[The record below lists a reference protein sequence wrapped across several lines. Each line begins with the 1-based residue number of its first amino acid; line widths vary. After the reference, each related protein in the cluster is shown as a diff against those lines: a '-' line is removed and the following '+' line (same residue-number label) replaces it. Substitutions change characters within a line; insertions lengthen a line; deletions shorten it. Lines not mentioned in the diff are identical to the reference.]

1 MNNIKKILAISS
13 VFILLAGCASYHA
26 KKVGPTT
33 MIKARG
39 EIPEDRLLDVG
50 IQVFASD
57 EITAAQAEKEMTSTE
72 IRKAEGH
79 FIPYHLKNTLQQSSY
94 WGAVR
99 VIPAETEGIDVLVNG
114 KILASNGEHLVLQV
128 DVVDA
133 TGKAWFSKTYES
145 EATAAIYSGNQAGEK
160 DAYQDLYNAIS
171 NDITR
176 YRMEMSPKP
185 IRNIRTVS
193 KLKFTENLVPSA
205 YSGYLAKDNK
215 GIIVVNRLPADDDPM
230 ITRSLKVR
238 EREQMYV
245 DTLNEYYEEYYNEM
259 WQSYEDWRE
268 LNHQEL
274 MAIRKIKRDSMIR
287 KITGALLVAGAI
299 AMNSGDFYYTG
310 ALQTSMII
318 IGGQVIV
325 DGFNISK
332 QTEIHSA
339 AIKELSDSFGSE
351 MQPIVMEFE
360 GKKYELTGSA
370 EEQFNR
376 WRELL
381 RQIYI
386 KETGFDPEVA
396 ADAGKE

>member
-1 MNNIKKILAISS
+1 
-13 VFILLAGCASYHA
+13 
-26 KKVGPTT
+26 
-33 MIKARG
+33 
-39 EIPEDRLLDVG
+39 
-50 IQVFASD
+50 
-57 EITAAQAEKEMTSTE
+57 
-72 IRKAEGH
+72 
-79 FIPYHLKNTLQQSSY
+79 
-94 WGAVR
+94 
-99 VIPAETEGIDVLVNG
+99 
-114 KILASNGEHLVLQV
+114 
-128 DVVDA
+128 
-133 TGKAWFSKTYES
+133 
-145 EATAAIYSGNQAGEK
+145 
-160 DAYQDLYNAIS
+160 
-171 NDITR
+171 
-176 YRMEMSPKP
+176 
-185 IRNIRTVS
+185 
-193 KLKFTENLVPSA
+193 
-205 YSGYLAKDNK
+205 
-215 GIIVVNRLPADDDPM
+215 M

-325 DGFNISK
+325 DGFNISR

-396 ADAGKE
+396 ADAGEE